1 MRCFVNER
9 QASTSRGRLGAVALS
24 AMALSTLAA
33 LWGCPAGEATPGSPR
48 AAAPVAAP
56 PAAAGAAASGSP
68 KAPFA
73 SDPWHIPV
81 GPKLPIMPGQGLGP
95 IRFGARLDTIERL
108 MGEPCAEKREEPSG
122 TLVCRYAAQAVEFYL
137 EGGAVTKIHAHRL
150 ARPFKPNSK
159 ADFGIFNGSFVE
171 GAAFGM
177 LVAGAQESLGKPK
190 AVRPVEGENAFS
202 TIEVHEYDGFL
213 LEYDRLGPERVVLGG
228 VILTAPAPK

>member
-1 MRCFVNER
+1 MRRSVNER
-9 QASTSRGRLGAVALS
+9 QASMIRGRLSEMTLGMTALS
-24 AMALSTLAA
+24 ALAA
-33 LWGCPAGEATPGSPR
+33 LWGCPAGEVTPPGSS
-48 AAAPVAAP
+48 
-56 PAAAGAAASGSP
+56 AAGAGPGAQSAVASGSP

-81 GPKLPIMPGQGLGP
+81 GPKLPIMPGKGLGP
-95 IRFGARLDTIERL
+95 IRFGARLDTVERL

-122 TLVCRYAAQAVEFYL
+122 TMVCRYAAQAVEFYL

-150 ARPFKPNSK
+150 ARPFKPDSK

-171 GAAFGM
+171 GASFGM

-190 AVRPVEGENAFS
+190 AVRKVEGENAFS